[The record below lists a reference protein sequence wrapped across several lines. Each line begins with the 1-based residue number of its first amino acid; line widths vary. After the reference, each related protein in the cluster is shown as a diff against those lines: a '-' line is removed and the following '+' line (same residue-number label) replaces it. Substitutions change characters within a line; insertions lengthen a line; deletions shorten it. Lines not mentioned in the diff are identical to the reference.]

1 MKKVIILGAG
11 ESGTGAALLA
21 KAKGFDVFVSD
32 KSAISEKYIAE
43 LNDANIEFESSQHN
57 ETRILE
63 ADLIVKSPGI
73 PDRVALLQMAREC
86 NIEIISE
93 IEFAYR
99 FLPAR
104 SKIIAITGSNGKTTT
119 TELVYHLLKTGK
131 KNVALGGNIG
141 YSFARLVLD
150 GSFRWYVLELSSFQ
164 LDGITT
170 FRPDISILLNVTPD
184 HLDRYDYKMENYVA
198 SKFRI
203 RQNQGK
209 NDIFITNADDVE
221 INKFESNRSPHLP
234 LGIRYYQISA
244 RIFDGAT
251 DESIDGVT
259 KEGYFVNH
267 QFSIRQPML
276 LAPHNLFNAQCAVI
290 AATHAGVNAKAIQ
303 KALDSFKTP
312 PHRLEWVLEKD
323 NIRYINDSKATNVDS
338 VFWALKA
345 MKKPTILILGGQDKG
360 NDYTQISALVLEKV
374 TAIVAMGV
382 DNQKIL
388 DFFGD
393 KIPVIKTSKSAVEA
407 VELAQQLAKNELNTG
422 GGLPT
427 VLLSPACASFDLFK
441 NYEDRGNQFRAAV
454 LAL

>member
-1 MKKVIILGAG
+1 MKKIIILGAG

-32 KSAISEKYIAE
+32 KSAIAERYIAE
-43 LNDANIEFESSQHN
+43 LNAANIAFESGQHTEN
-57 ETRILE
+57 RILS

-73 PDRVALLQMAREC
+73 PDRIALLQMAQEH

-99 FLPAR
+99 FLPPR

-141 YSFARLVLD
+141 YSFARLVLN

-164 LDGITT
+164 LDGIMS
-170 FRPDISILLNVTPD
+170 FRPNISILLNITPD

-198 SKFRI
+198 SKFKI

-209 NDIFITNADDVE
+209 NDIFITNGDDVE
-221 INKFESNRSPHLP
+221 IDKFESTQNLP
-234 LGIRYYQISA
+234 LGLRYYQISA

-251 DESIDGVT
+251 DASIDGLT
-259 KEGYFVNH
+259 KDGDFINH
-267 QFSIRQPML
+267 QYLIHQPML
-276 LAPHNLFNAQCAVI
+276 MAPHNLFNAQCAVV
-290 AATHAGVNAKAIQ
+290 AAIHAKVSAKAIQ
-303 KALDSFKTP
+303 TALDSFQTP

-345 MKKPTILILGGQDKG
+345 MKTPTILILGGQDKG
-360 NDYTQISALVLEKV
+360 NDYTQIESLVIEKV

-393 KIPVIKTSKSAVEA
+393 KISIIETAKSAVEA
-407 VELAQQLAKNELNTG
+407 VEKAQKLAKNALYTG
-422 GGLPT
+422 GGAAT